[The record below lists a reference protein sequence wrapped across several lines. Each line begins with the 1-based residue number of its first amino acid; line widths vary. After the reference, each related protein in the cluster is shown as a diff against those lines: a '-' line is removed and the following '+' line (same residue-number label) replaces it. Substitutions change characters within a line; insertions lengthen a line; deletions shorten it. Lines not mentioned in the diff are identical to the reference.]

1 MKHSNGKSVIASM
14 YNAQQVRVFIPE
26 KLSIDG
32 HMYVVPF
39 VINKMSVIA
48 EQQYKVWGSAWGV
61 IRILFEHVSMSMTSA
76 FTMSMIRTYYNRSI
90 TSKQPGNAKLLVSV
104 DMQDPSAL
112 SVPGQ
117 IMFDKYKTG
126 DEKLDKD
133 LVVKM
138 GSAKMVSAD
147 DYDKIKRGS

>member
-39 VINKMSVIA
+39 VINKMSVNA

-76 FTMSMIRTYYNRSI
+76 FTESSLNKVFSYAILPRKSKSGRVI
-90 TSKQPGNAKLLVSV
+90 TISKSEYEALL
-104 DMQDPSAL
+104 
-112 SVPGQ
+112 
-117 IMFDKYKTG
+117 
-126 DEKLDKD
+126 
-133 LVVKM
+133 
-138 GSAKMVSAD
+138 
-147 DYDKIKRGS
+147 